1 MNWITVICSMIAAS
15 CLTVAGIHLLVW
27 LRSRRAWTNLLL
39 ANCAL
44 SAAVIVGCN
53 IALMHASSVA
63 HSAALLRWMY
73 VPLTWGVISLMLFV
87 RQYLNAGRTWLVWCV
102 LAVRAIALVL
112 NFAMPVGVILRDV
125 TTIQTVS
132 ILGERVTIPV
142 GPTNPWMLVGNVG
155 VVLILVFF
163 VDASLTAGRQGRRK
177 EALVIGGILVPTMLI
192 ALIRALLMVAGG
204 PSMPTPYFIS
214 LVPLGVMLVMS
225 FSLSG
230 SLLRGEALARELR
243 ESHERMGLA
252 TRELDRVSRLTA
264 MGEFAAALAHETIQ
278 PITAMIL
285 EAKSSLRALP
295 ETGPG
300 IDEVRVGLLSVV
312 ESGERAAEM
321 LQRNR
326 ELFRHRTVR
335 TVPLDMNEVIGE
347 ARSLAGWRLNDSNVS
362 IEMSLTRNLPVVS
375 GDRVE
380 LQQVLLNLIG
390 NAIDAVE
397 SRANPKVWIRSSH
410 NGNEVRIEVG
420 DNGIGLGEVDTLRMF
435 SLSYTTKPNGTGVGL
450 SVSRA
455 IVDAHRGR
463 IWAEPNP
470 EGGAS
475 FLFTLPR
482 RRSNIEPE
490 LHAEKDNGLQPA
502 PARV

>member
-1 MNWITVICSMIAAS
+1 
-15 CLTVAGIHLLVW
+15 LL
-27 LRSRRAWTNLLL
+27 
-39 ANCAL
+39 
-44 SAAVIVGCN
+44 
-53 IALMHASSVA
+53 
-63 HSAALLRWMY
+63 
-73 VPLTWGVISLMLFV
+73 
-87 RQYLNAGRTWLVWCV
+87 
-102 LAVRAIALVL
+102 
-112 NFAMPVGVILRDV
+112 
-125 TTIQTVS
+125 
-132 ILGERVTIPV
+132 
-142 GPTNPWMLVGNVG
+142 
-155 VVLILVFF
+155 
-163 VDASLTAGRQGRRK
+163 
-177 EALVIGGILVPTMLI
+177 IGGILVPTMLL

-295 ETGPG
+295 ESGPG
-300 IDEVRVGLLSVV
+300 IDEVRAGLLSVV
-312 ESGERAAEM
+312 ESGQRAAEM
-321 LQRNR
+321 LRRNR

-362 IEMSLTRNLPVVS
+362 IEMNLTRNMPMVS

-435 SLSYTTKPNGTGVGL
+435 SLSYTTKPDGTGVGL
-450 SVSRA
+450 SVCRA

-482 RRSNIEPE
+482 RRSNMEPQ
-490 LHAEKDNGLQPA
+490 LHAEKDSGLQPA
-502 PARV
+502 PAQV